1 MLRAL
6 IVQLLYQDDSLLE
19 YLHQKCSSMSKSELT
34 TLPVL
39 QELTGEC
46 LMNQDKGWV
55 VLDGLDEC
63 GSTQDADNKESWR
76 IIEWF
81 QNSVLPVSCPRKNG
95 IRLLLAGQ
103 RDGYLD
109 QQLFAHPSI
118 NLDATNAHIRDIQD
132 YSKSRAAEIRE
143 RFSLNSSEEAEI
155 IGKVTRTSKGNFR
168 STFKFNLDLLTLSV
182 RDVLVR

>member
-6 IVQLLYQDDSLLE
+6 IVQLLYQDDRLLE

-34 TLPVL
+34 TLPIL
-39 QELTGEC
+39 QELTSEC
-46 LMNQDKGWV
+46 LMSQHQVWI

-63 GSTQDADNKESWR
+63 GSRQDADDKEESWR

-81 QNSVLPVSCPRKNG
+81 QNSGFPVSCPKDSR

-118 NLDATNAHIRDIQD
+118 NLDAVDAHIRDIQD

-143 RFSLNSSEEAEI
+143 RFSLDSSEEAEI
-155 IGKVTRTSKGNFR
+155 IGKVTGTSKGNFG
-168 STFKFNLDLLTLSV
+168 SIPQSHLSSISIC
-182 RDVLVR
+182 